1 MLNVDWFQVFKHS
14 SYSIGMIYLVIQ
26 NLPRE
31 LRYKPENILI
41 VSPKL
46 MINSYLKPM
55 VDELLNLWK
64 GVQLKC
70 NNSILGY
77 RTIRVA
83 IGLICSDIPATR
95 KLVGFVDL
103 MPCMRWKERSPKPFL
118 LENQLTFQALKG
130 IIGLPEILKRIIK
143 GYYQYKCS

>member
-1 MLNVDWFQVFKHS
+1 MCYESLNV
-14 SYSIGMIYLVIQ
+14 Q
-26 NLPRE
+26 NRMCE
-31 LRYKPENILI
+31 LCTFSQIRSHILI
-41 VSPKL
+41 VSSIPGPHEPKL
-46 MINSYLKPM
+46 TINSYLKPM

-70 NNSILGY
+70 NSSILGY

-95 KLVGFVDL
+95 KLSGFYGFNAL
-103 MPCMRWKERSPKPFL
+103 YGCSKCIFPKPSIK
-118 LENQLTFQALKG
+118 EPTDFQALKG

-143 GYYQYKCS
+143 GH